1 MISRKIWVIEKSW
14 NFHTVFQLNAVKLL
28 QQKKLANLKRQQT
41 SPLFKA
47 VEVVSPLAKLTA
59 NEKLQMLSWL
69 DLERNAE
76 ILASTDKKIKE
87 KMRSKKQ
94 TNSLVQKA
102 AAQVLADYDDY
113 YDYDDLTDEEIDEIL
128 LTITGQDVED
138 DLYDELLED
147 YVDDVDLLD
156 ILGKN
161 F

>member
-1 MISRKIWVIEKSW
+1 M
-14 NFHTVFQLNAVKLL
+14 
-28 QQKKLANLKRQQT
+28 
-41 SPLFKA
+41 
-47 VEVVSPLAKLTA
+47 VSPLAKLTA

-156 ILGKN
+156 ILGEK
-161 F
+161 FWFDEILGKILSFSV